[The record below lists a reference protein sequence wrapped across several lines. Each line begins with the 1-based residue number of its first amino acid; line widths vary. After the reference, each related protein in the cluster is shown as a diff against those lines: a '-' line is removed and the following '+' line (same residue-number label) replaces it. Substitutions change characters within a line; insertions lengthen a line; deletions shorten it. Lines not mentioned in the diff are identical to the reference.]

1 MRHII
6 AVLIPVLVTAVMVI
20 VVWATYDDRDR

>member
-6 AVLIPVLVTAVMVI
+6 AVLIPVLATAVMVI
-20 VVWATYDDRDR
+20 VVWVTHDDRDR